1 MSRRPHLTAAQDSAR
16 RAGAKHQKWRKGLAR
31 RDKWTP
37 EQIEAE
43 EVALRAEIYRRLA
56 EGDTII
62 VGAPPGWLTR
72 DAAA

>member
-1 MSRRPHLTAAQDSAR
+1 MTRRQLTPAQDSAR
-16 RAGAKHQKWRKGLAR
+16 RAGAKYQKWRKGLAR

-37 EQIEAE
+37 EQIKAE
-43 EVALRAEIYRRLA
+43 EAALREEIDRRLA
-56 EGDTII
+56 EGATII